1 MDPPKIETDEIK
13 NELDLNNEQV
23 EPDEEIKENQN

>member
-13 NELDLNNEQV
+13 NELELNNEEV
-23 EPDEEIKENQN
+23 EPEEELKEN

>member
-13 NELDLNNEQV
+13 NELELNNEEV
-23 EPDEEIKENQN
+23 EPEEEFKEN